1 MILPRPSNTSSSSG
15 RLVWH
20 FLAGAVASLTVPPLF
35 LIPAI
40 FALSVPMI
48 GYLKAS
54 SRRVAAAIWMAA
66 GSGWFLA
73 STFWIAHALIIDN
86 PGLWFLMPLLAAA
99 MAGGLAMFW
108 AVAAA
113 FSWSFGQT
121 ALGRSFWVGRDAWP
135 C

>member
-1 MILPRPSNTSSSSG
+1 MILPRPSNILSASG

-48 GYLKAS
+48 GYLTAS
-54 SRRVAAAIWMAA
+54 GRRAAAAIWLAA

-73 STFWIAHALIIDN
+73 STFWVAHALIIDN

-99 MAGGLAMFW
+99 MAAGLALFW
-108 AVAAA
+108 AAAAA
-113 FSWSFGQT
+113 FSWS
-121 ALGRSFWVGRDAWP
+121 LGPRLAGLSGWS
-135 C
+135 